1 MSVVFHKYYKTFHKK
16 FIRILM
22 LYPYKMFQ
30 ISKSNDPLVMTLNKG
45 KFRPT
50 YYSVLDKNV
59 DKSCT
64 YFEALYIKLR

>member
-1 MSVVFHKYYKTFHKK
+1 
-16 FIRILM
+16 M